1 MSWQGYIDNQLLG
14 TKCVS
19 QAAILGLKGGV
30 WAASSD
36 FTITPQEQSAL
47 IKGFD
52 DPSPLQSGGL
62 HVAGRKYFCLQAND
76 RSIYGKSGADGV
88 VLVKTNQAV
97 LVGQY
102 ASPIVPGEATKVVEQ
117 LADYLLGVGY

>member
-14 TKCVS
+14 TGSIS

-30 WAASSD
+30 WAASPGFSVS
-36 FTITPQEQSAL
+36 PQEQTAL

-62 HVAGRKYFCLQAND
+62 HVAGKKYFVLRADD
-76 RSIYGKSGADGV
+76 RSIYGKAGGDGI

-102 ASPIVPGEATKVVEQ
+102 ASPIIPGEATKVVEQ